1 MGFVDNDLYDLLKI
15 NKFVIAVV
23 VMLAVGSGGWR
34 APVCLDRPSDC
45 WGGVA
50 GSNCWDCH
58 GLYKHF
64 VYVCQNYMG
73 RRYMKVWEKITGT

>member
-34 APVCLDRPSDC
+34 APVCLDRRSVC

-50 GSNCWDCH
+50 IGSGRWRAPICLDRRCDCWC
-58 GLYKHF
+58 GLA
-64 VYVCQNYMG
+64 VNVCGLVCMLAC
-73 RRYMKVWEKITGT
+73 

>member
-15 NKFVIAVV
+15 NKLVIAVV

-34 APVCLDRPSDC
+34 APVCLDRRSVC

-50 GSNCWDCH
+50 IGSGRWRAPICLDRRCECWC
-58 GLYKHF
+58 GLA
-64 VYVCQNYMG
+64 VNVSGLVCMLAC
-73 RRYMKVWEKITGT
+73 